1 MRKNRNLVGCR
12 TSIDKRGFSIIH
24 VMELSTFK
32 QIKLKA
38 MMIFLYIFGGI
49 IGVLVLLALFAPKKY
64 EVNRSIVIN
73 KPRSEVFQYL
83 KYIKNQDEWSPW
95 KNRDPEMQ
103 QTFSGEDGT
112 IGFISK
118 WDSDHKHVGAGEQEI
133 VGITHNEQIRTE
145 LRFLKPWKSESD
157 AYINTHDATDSATEV
172 TWGFSGTN
180 KVPMNI
186 MMLFYNMDKA
196 VGKDFEE
203 GLAEL
208 KIVLE
213 N

>member
-1 MRKNRNLVGCR
+1 M
-12 TSIDKRGFSIIH
+12 T
-24 VMELSTFK
+24 
-32 QIKLKA
+32 
-38 MMIFLYIFGGI
+38 FLYVLAII
-49 IGVLVLLALFAPKKY
+49 IGVLVLLASFAPKKY
-64 EVNRSIVIN
+64 DVNRSIVIN

-95 KNRDPEMQ
+95 KNRDPGMK

-112 IGFISK
+112 VGFISK
-118 WDSDHKHVGAGEQEI
+118 WDSDHKQVGAGEQEI
-133 VGITHNEQIRTE
+133 IGITPDEQIRTE
-145 LRFLKPWKSESD
+145 LRFLKPWKSVST
-157 AYINTHDATDSATEV
+157 AYIETQDAADGATKV

-203 GLAEL
+203 GLEEL

-213 N
+213 NQLKEPNIEK

>member
-1 MRKNRNLVGCR
+1 
-12 TSIDKRGFSIIH
+12 
-24 VMELSTFK
+24 
-32 QIKLKA
+32 
-38 MMIFLYIFGGI
+38 MMTFLYILGII
-49 IGVLVLLALFAPKKY
+49 IGVLVLLASFAPKKY
-64 EVNRSIVIN
+64 DVNRSIVIN
-73 KPRSEVFQYL
+73 RPRPEVFQYL

-95 KNRDPEMQ
+95 KNRDPEMK

-112 IGFISK
+112 VGFISK
-118 WDSDHKHVGAGEQEI
+118 WDSDHKQVGAGEQEI
-133 VGITHNEQIRTE
+133 IGITPDEQIRTE
-145 LRFLKPWKSESD
+145 LRFLKPWKSVST
-157 AYINTHDATDSATEV
+157 AYIETRESADGATKV

-203 GLAEL
+203 GLEEL

-213 N
+213 NQLKEPNFEK

>member
-1 MRKNRNLVGCR
+1 
-12 TSIDKRGFSIIH
+12 
-24 VMELSTFK
+24 
-32 QIKLKA
+32 
-38 MMIFLYIFGGI
+38 MMTFLYIFAII
-49 IGVLVLLALFAPKKY
+49 IGVLVLLALIAPKKY

-95 KNRDPEMQ
+95 KKRDPEMKQ
-103 QTFSGEDGT
+103 EFSGEDGT
-112 IGFISK
+112 VGFVSK
-118 WDSDHKHVGAGEQEI
+118 WESDHKQVGAGEQEI
-133 VGITHNEQIRTE
+133 LSITPNEQIKTE
-145 LRFLKPWKSESD
+145 LRFLKPWKSQST
-157 AYINTHDATDSATEV
+157 AYMKTRDATDGATEV
-172 TWGFSGTN
+172 SWGFYGLN

-203 GLAEL
+203 GLIEL

-213 N
+213 TG